1 MVATQS
7 SLALERQAP
16 PLHENAQGVLRVGQ
30 TRVTLESVISFFE
43 QGASAEEIAMRC
55 DVMDLHDVCAT
66 LSYCL
71 GHRQVMK
78 NYLDH
83 APGVGSG
90 TTRRGTP
97 IAGGPDSQA
106 PGTLPNPDQWSACW
120 LTRISTGASYAAS
133 CATPAGWR
141 ASACK
146 TSTLPDP
153 VIRQCGFGP
162 PTKAGC

>member
-7 SLALERQAP
+7 SLALERETP
-16 PLHENAQGVLRVGQ
+16 RLCQGTHGVVRVGQ
-30 TRVTLESVISFFE
+30 TRVTLESVISLFE
-43 QGASAEEIAMRC
+43 QGASAEEIALRC

-78 NYLDH
+78 NYLDR

-97 IAGGPDSQA
+97 IANGPD
-106 PGTLPNPDQWSACW
+106 T
-120 LTRISTGASYAAS
+120 
-133 CATPAGWR
+133 R
-141 ASACK
+141 ASRA
-146 TSTLPDP
+146 SSNSH
-153 VIRQCGFGP
+153 Q
-162 PTKAGC
+162 

>member
-66 LSYCL
+66 LS
-71 GHRQVMK
+71 
-78 NYLDH
+78 
-83 APGVGSG
+83 
-90 TTRRGTP
+90 
-97 IAGGPDSQA
+97 
-106 PGTLPNPDQWSACW
+106 
-120 LTRISTGASYAAS
+120 
-133 CATPAGWR
+133 
-141 ASACK
+141 
-146 TSTLPDP
+146 
-153 VIRQCGFGP
+153 
-162 PTKAGC
+162 